1 MRASQCLTCTA
12 LSCADVDHGSFVV
25 PGIDIDPE
33 AVSIVMVSEA
43 APGNPGDYYYAGK
56 GSLFERTT
64 VEAFRDAGADISSI
78 RDLVDMGV
86 YFTTAVKC
94 GKTGYGILAD
104 TIGACSLLLE
114 RELSLFPNV
123 RVLMLM
129 GDVAIRSLN
138 SIARREK
145 VGRIIPAGPTYLVRG
160 GAYEFHGI
168 RVLPSYLQAGPA
180 YFIETSKRRMIAE
193 DIATA
198 LRLVAAA

>member
-12 LSCADVDHGSFVV
+12 LACADVDRRSFVV
-25 PGIDIDPE
+25 PGVDVPPE

-43 APGNPGDYYYAGK
+43 APGDPAEYYYSGE

-64 VEAFRDAGADISSI
+64 VEAFRDAGTNVRSI

-94 GKTGYGILAD
+94 GKTGYGIAAD

-114 RELSLFPNV
+114 RELALFPSA

-129 GDVAIRSLN
+129 GDVAIRSVN
-138 SIARREK
+138 AIARREN
-145 VGRIIPAGPTYLVRG
+145 VGRVIPAGPTYLVRG
-160 GAYEFHGI
+160 RTYEFHGM

-180 YFIETSKRRMIAE
+180 FFIERSKRRMIAE

-198 LRLVAAA
+198 LRLAAAA